1 MTRAQKKMTKFM
13 LTYGDKGWQSFAD
26 DSETIECVC
35 ALHNLGIVRVN
46 CETGQ
51 MRLISREKACRFLGL
66 PIVYNSNITWEYDG

>member
-1 MTRAQKKMTKFM
+1 MTRTQKKMAKFM

-26 DSETIECVC
+26 DRETVECVC

-46 CETGQ
+46 EFQQ

-66 PIVYNSNITWEYDG
+66 PT